1 MQMTYEAWMAAVN
14 AILLRDYE
22 LHTEFLPDWPSYDN
36 WSDGVSPE
44 EGAEVCLEESE
55 MFQKG
60 AA

>member
-22 LHTEFLPDWPSYDN
+22 LSTEYLLDWPSHDN

-55 MFQKG
+55 MFQEN